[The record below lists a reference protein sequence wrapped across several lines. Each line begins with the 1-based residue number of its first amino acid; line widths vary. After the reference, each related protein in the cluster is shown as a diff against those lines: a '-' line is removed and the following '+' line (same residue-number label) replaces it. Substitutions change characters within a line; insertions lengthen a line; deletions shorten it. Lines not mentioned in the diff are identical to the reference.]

1 MENQLPKTPIPS
13 DADEPGSLESTATV
27 VVPAPVMT
35 PVEEAASSQTTSPPP
50 VTSDSPVADSSDAM
64 PVVPKTSR
72 LKRLTSHFGPNI
84 YLVAFFA
91 VVILAVGIVVFAVMR
106 GNSANQTPTVSSQDL
121 TPAELSQLQG
131 TNPVVGDSKENLTI
145 ESNTTFNDSVLVKD
159 NVSVAGTLK
168 IGGSLNLP
176 GISVSGTSSFGQV
189 NANSLNVSGAV
200 VAQGTVTVQ
209 KSLSVAGTGSF
220 SSALSAPQITTSN
233 LLLQGD
239 LQISQHITTN
249 GGAPSKTDNS
259 TLGNGGTAAISGTD
273 TAGTVNINTGNNP
286 VAGCFVTL
294 TFSHAFSSTPHVVLT
309 ATNTAAAGLQYYVTP
324 SNTNFSVCANNPTSG
339 QVFTFDYFVID

>member
-1 MENQLPKTPIPS
+1 MENQPPKPLDLS

-27 VVPAPVMT
+27 VVPAPAMT
-35 PVEEAASSQTTSPPP
+35 STAQTDAAQTTSSPLANPDNP
-50 VTSDSPVADSSDAM
+50 AADTSDGAPVA
-64 PVVPKTSR
+64 PKSNR
-72 LKRLTSHFGPNI
+72 FKRLTAHFGPNI

-91 VVILAVGIVVFAVMR
+91 VVIIAVGIVVFAVMR

-168 IGGSLNLP
+168 IGGSLDLP

-189 NANSLNVSGAV
+189 NANSLTVAGAI
-200 VAQGTVTVQ
+200 VAQGTVTIQ

-249 GGAPSKTDNS
+249 GGAPGKADGSA
-259 TLGNGGTAAISGTD
+259 LGNGGTAAISGTD

-286 VAGCFVTL
+286 VAGCLVTL
-294 TFSHAFSSTPHVVLT
+294 TFNHAFSNTPHVVLT

-324 SNTNFSVCANNPTSG
+324 SSANFSVCANNPTAG
-339 QVFTFDYFVID
+339 QAYTFDYFVID